1 MRFTEGNDNMKY
13 RLILAAALLGA
24 ANAVTPAKA
33 ADAVSL
39 LAPDTNSVVTQS
51 GWTITIAPY
60 FWVAGIKGDIAQF
73 GLPQVHV
80 DASFSDI
87 LDHLDFGAMAV
98 GEARYD
104 RYSIFGDI
112 MYTKLSNSAT
122 TPLGIVANDVEV
134 TSKTFAGLLG
144 AGYSVFDGPNGHV
157 DVVGAVRLWS
167 TETTISFNGGVLNG
181 VEGDD
186 SATWVDALAGLKGN
200 YFLTPNFYLTGWAMA
215 GAGGADLDWDVMG
228 GVGYKFNDRISAVAG
243 YRALGV
249 DYSNDGFVF
258 DVVQQGPIIGM
269 AIHF

>member
-1 MRFTEGNDNMKY
+1 MKHH
-13 RLILAAALLGA
+13 LVFVAGLLGA
-24 ANAVTPAKA
+24 AIAVNAANA
-33 ADAVSL
+33 ADP
-39 LAPDTNSVVTQS
+39 LAPLAPGATPVETPS
-51 GWTITIAPY
+51 GWTITVAPY
-60 FWVAGIKGDIAQF
+60 FWAAGMKGDIAQF

-80 DASFSDI
+80 DARFSDI
-87 LDHLDFGAMAV
+87 LDNLDFAAMAV

-104 RYSIFGDI
+104 RYSVFGDI

-122 TPLGIVANDVEV
+122 TPNGVVADDIEV

-144 AGYSVFDGPNGHV
+144 AGYSVIDGPNGRL

-167 TETTISFNGGVLNG
+167 TETTISFSGGLLGGVERN
-181 VEGDD
+181 D
-186 SATWVDALAGLKGN
+186 SATWADALAGLKGN
-200 YFLTPNFYLTGWAMA
+200 YFLTPNVYLTGWAMA

-258 DVVQQGPIIGM
+258 DVVEQGPIIGV